1 MPAWLIPVTVLVTLP
16 LTMPNGVPLWIAG
29 NTSVTR

>member
-1 MPAWLIPVTVLVTLP
+1 MPAWLIPVIVLVALR

-29 NTSVTR
+29 NTSAAR